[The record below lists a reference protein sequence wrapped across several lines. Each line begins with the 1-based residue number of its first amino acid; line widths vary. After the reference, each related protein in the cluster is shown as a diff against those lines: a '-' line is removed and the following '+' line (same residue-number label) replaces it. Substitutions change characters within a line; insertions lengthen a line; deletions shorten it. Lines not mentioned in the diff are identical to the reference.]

1 MKYIRKNKR
10 KERLKKQWLYEE
22 LWIIKETEL
31 KNQKTKKD

>member
-22 LWIIKETEL
+22 LWSIKETEL